1 MKRTNAIALAA
12 VGVSMAL
19 SVAQA
24 TPAVAEAPP
33 MPGVEIEDD
42 SSSCTA
48 GFAAQGADG
57 FYLLTSGHCDAHDGA
72 EWTYGDEAPLGQ
84 ITISEKDDD
93 ANLDAALI
101 LLEPELG
108 APVGSI
114 AGRYVVSG
122 FLDES
127 QLEIGMPICKVGAR
141 TGETCGEIT
150 SLDGDEIE
158 ASVFSLHGDSG
169 SPGFVKNPDGTVSA
183 VGLLSGSPDGDDY
196 LSYFI
201 LLGPLL
207 GKWGLNL
214 VG

>member
-1 MKRTNAIALAA
+1 MTIHWMKTTVVA
-12 VGVSMAL
+12 GVAL
-19 SVAQA
+19 SLMQA
-24 TPAVAEAPP
+24 APAAADAPP
-33 MPGVEIEDD
+33 MPGIEIEDD

-48 GFAAQGADG
+48 GFAAQGAEG

-72 EWTYGDEAPLGQ
+72 EWTFGDDAPLGQ
-84 ITISEKDDD
+84 ITVSEKDDD

-108 APVGSI
+108 PPVGNI
-114 AGRYVVSG
+114 AGGYVVSG
-122 FLDES
+122 FLDGS
-127 QLEIGMPICKVGAR
+127 QLEIGMPICKVGA
-141 TGETCGEIT
+141 TSGETCGEIT
-150 SLDGDEIE
+150 AVDGDEVE
-158 ASVFSLHGDSG
+158 TSVFSLHGDSG

-183 VGLLSGSPDGDDY
+183 VGILSGSPDGDDY
-196 LSYFI
+196 TTYFI

>member
-1 MKRTNAIALAA
+1 MEHWMKITIV
-12 VGVSMAL
+12 VGVAL
-19 SVAQA
+19 SIVTAP
-24 TPAVAEAPP
+24 TAVADAPP
-33 MPGVEIEDD
+33 MPGIEIEGET
-42 SSSCTA
+42 SSCTA

-72 EWTYGDEAPLGQ
+72 EWTYGDDAPLGV
-84 ITISEKDDD
+84 ITVSEKDDD

-101 LLEPELG
+101 QLEPELG
-108 APVGSI
+108 PPVGNI
-114 AGRYVVSG
+114 AGRYPVSG
-122 FLDES
+122 FLDGS
-127 QLEIGMPICKVGAR
+127 QLEVGMPICKVGAT

-150 SLDGDEIE
+150 SVDGDEVE
-158 ASVFSLHGDSG
+158 TSVFSLHGDRG

-196 LSYFI
+196 TTYFI

>member
-1 MKRTNAIALAA
+1 MNRNSLARIVVA
-12 VGVSMAL
+12 GAAL
-19 SVAQA
+19 STVMAA
-24 TPAVAEAPP
+24 PAAADVPP
-33 MPGVEIEDD
+33 MPGIEIEGET
-42 SSSCTA
+42 SSCTA

-72 EWTYGDEAPLGQ
+72 EWTYGDDAPLGQ
-84 ITISEKDDD
+84 ITVSEKDDD

-101 LLEPELG
+101 LLEPDLG
-108 APVGSI
+108 PPIGNI
-114 AGRYVVSG
+114 DGRYVVSG

-127 QLEIGMPICKVGAR
+127 QLEVGMPICKVGA
-141 TGETCGEIT
+141 TSGETCGEIT
-150 SLDGDEIE
+150 SLDDGEIE
-158 ASVFSLHGDSG
+158 TSVFSLHGDSG
-169 SPGFVKNPDGTVSA
+169 SPGFVKNQDGTVSA

-196 LSYFI
+196 TTYFI